1 MTPERESEIKK
12 RIDVRFDQFS
22 ADELRTADPK
32 ALIFGLGWAPPLTAD
47 ERDFVRS
54 YSQSKL
60 ASIREQLE

>member
-1 MTPERESEIKK
+1 MTPDRESEIE
-12 RIDVRFDQFS
+12 RRLDGRFDLFS
-22 ADELRTADPK
+22 ADELRAADPK
-32 ALIFGLGWAPPLTAD
+32 ALTFGLGWAPPLTAD